1 MDSVQ
6 KNLDLGIICSAMVI
20 VAMSAFADAVQLMCS
35 IYRAKSVEDA
45 ALFKRNLS

>member
-1 MDSVQ
+1 MDSPQ

-35 IYRAKSVEDA
+35 IMPKAWGRCCS
-45 ALFKRNLS
+45 F